1 MTALGTTVLHIV
13 GPGAMVSGMPVLGV
27 DLLGSARLAG
37 LLAALAVWMWA
48 APAALGRIR
57 QGPRIRLPAWAGP
70 RPGAPPSRIRAL
82 GGALAATVV
91 VLAVPLPGW
100 AALACGVVA
109 GPGVAVAAG
118 RLEFSA
124 ARRIRVERV
133 AAMPDT
139 LDLLAGVMEAGV
151 PVRAAVERATE
162 FGDDPCTRDLA
173 SVSARMAAG
182 VPETG
187 AWAVL
192 AQVAGWQEVARD
204 VSRAVGSGEA
214 VAQVLRSHAEE
225 LRREAAEQA
234 EKKARKVGVSATMP
248 LVCCHLPAFI
258 LLGVV
263 PIIAGTVLRAL

>member
-1 MTALGTTVLHIV
+1 MTTLAIIVLQTVRS
-13 GPGAMVSGMPVLGV
+13 GATVPGMPVLGV
-27 DLLGSARLAG
+27 DLLESARLAG
-37 LLAALAVWMWA
+37 LLAGLAVWMWA
-48 APAALGRIR
+48 APTALGRIR
-57 QGPRIRLPAWAGP
+57 QGPRVRLPVWAGP
-70 RPGAPPSRIRAL
+70 RPGAPPARLRAL

-100 AALACGVVA
+100 AALACGVVVGA
-109 GPGVAVAAG
+109 GVAVVAG
-118 RLEFSA
+118 RLESSA
-124 ARRIRVERV
+124 AQRIRVERI
-133 AAMPDT
+133 AAMPDA

-151 PVRAAVERATE
+151 PVRAAVDRATE
-162 FGDDPCTRDLA
+162 LGEDPCERDLA

-182 VPETG
+182 VPETD
-187 AWAVL
+187 AWAAL
-192 AQVAGWQEVARD
+192 AQVPGWQEVARD

-214 VAQVLRSHAEE
+214 VARVLRAHAEE

>member
-1 MTALGTTVLHIV
+1 MTALDLTVLRAM
-13 GPGAMVSGMPVLGV
+13 GPGATAAGMPVLGV
-27 DLLGSARLAG
+27 DLVDSARLAG

-48 APAALGRIR
+48 APSALGRMR
-57 QGPRIRLPAWAGP
+57 PGPRIRLPAWAGA
-70 RPGAPPSRIRAL
+70 RPGAPPARIRAL
-82 GGALAATVV
+82 GGVLAATVV

-100 AALACGVVA
+100 AALACGAVV
-109 GPGVAVAAG
+109 GPGVVVAAG
-118 RLEFSA
+118 RLESSA
-124 ARRIRVERV
+124 ARRVRVERV

-151 PVRAAVERATE
+151 PVRTAVDRATE
-162 FGDDPCTRDLA
+162 FGEDPCTGDLA

-182 VPETG
+182 VPETD

-192 AQVAGWQEVARD
+192 AHVPGWQEVARD

-214 VAQVLRSHAEE
+214 VAQVLRAHAEE